1 MRNLTRIDRDGA
13 KVPRSPMTAMVHT
26 SLSDCLSSKA
36 LIVVLILAQAFFLLP
51 GLVGY
56 PTLSDLAIGQEQV
69 NQTLEIL
76 STGMESGA
84 YDSAPDALKDINAR
98 ELEALTTASNAPY
111 PSKEFFI
118 AYAQYYDVE
127 IECAKLGHT
136 ESTPSLYAR
145 SELIHRLAGLE
156 KPEVYA
162 SATEMPATYYLAF
175 VLGLMPGIILLLP
188 VALLTSGSQRRLG
201 GRTLVSMAPVSRAS
215 ERLACT
221 AVASVLSLA
230 CLAAALLPAALLAA
244 IRNGIGD
251 FAYPVACVTDGVVS
265 SSTIGDVLAQDAA
278 LMTFASLMVVAL
290 VAVAE
295 SIRAH
300 CGLGAAFALLVCPLI
315 PIYTS
320 QSTRWRAVA
329 RHLPSSYI
337 SCGSVVGLP
346 VYANGLDIRAIPGT
360 TWELGLATLFLFA
373 IALLAIALFTD
384 MARERTAT
392 KQLARRFS

>member
-1 MRNLTRIDRDGA
+1 MKNLTRIDRDGA
-13 KVPRSPMTAMVHT
+13 KVPRSSTIAIVRT

-36 LIVVLILAQAFFLLP
+36 LIVVLILAQALFLLP

-76 STGMESGA
+76 SAGMDSGA

-98 ELEALTTASNAPY
+98 ELEALMAASNAPY

-118 AYAQYYDVE
+118 AYARYYDAE

-145 SELIHRLAGLE
+145 SELIHRLASLE
-156 KPEVYA
+156 NPEVYA
-162 SATEMPATYYLAF
+162 SAAEMPATYYLAF
-175 VLGLMPGIILLLP
+175 VVGLMPGIILLLP

-244 IRNGIGD
+244 TKNGIGD
-251 FAYPVACVTDGVVS
+251 FAYPAVSITDGVVS

-295 SIRAH
+295 SIRAR
-300 CGLGAAFALLVCPLI
+300 CGLGVAFALLVCPLI

-320 QSTRWRAVA
+320 QSTTWRAVA

-337 SCGSVVGLP
+337 SCGSIVGLP
-346 VYANGLDIRAIPGT
+346 VYANGLDIRVIPGT

-373 IALLAIALFTD
+373 IALLVIALFTD

-392 KQLARRFS
+392 KRLARRFS

>member
-13 KVPRSPMTAMVHT
+13 KVPRSPMTAMVRT

-36 LIVVLILAQAFFLLP
+36 LIVVLILAQALFLLP
-51 GLVGY
+51 GLAGY
-56 PTLSDLAIGQEQV
+56 PTLSDLAIGQEQAS
-69 NQTLEIL
+69 QTLEIL
-76 STGMESGA
+76 LTGMESGA

-98 ELEALTTASNAPY
+98 EIEALTAASNAPN
-111 PSKEFFI
+111 PSKEFFT

-156 KPEVYA
+156 NPEVYA
-162 SATEMPATYYLAF
+162 SATEMPTTYYLAF
-175 VLGLMPGIILLLP
+175 VVGLMPGIILLLP

-244 IRNGIGD
+244 TKNGIGD
-251 FAYPVACVTDGVVS
+251 FAYPVVSIADGAVS

-278 LMTFASLMVVAL
+278 LMALASLMVVAL
-290 VAVAE
+290 VTVAE
-295 SIRAH
+295 SIRK
-300 CGLGAAFALLVCPLI
+300 VER
-315 PIYTS
+315 
-320 QSTRWRAVA
+320 RWQGYVR
-329 RHLPSSYI
+329 LESICYPSPSS
-337 SCGSVVGLP
+337 SRCHSVQTASLGMRRSPRGL
-346 VYANGLDIRAIPGT
+346 
-360 TWELGLATLFLFA
+360 
-373 IALLAIALFTD
+373 
-384 MARERTAT
+384 TAT
-392 KQLARRFS
+392 VPTLGPSGRQLRLNCCEKKRP

>member
-13 KVPRSPMTAMVHT
+13 KVSRSPMTAMVRT

-36 LIVVLILAQAFFLLP
+36 LIVVLILAQALFLLP
-51 GLVGY
+51 GLAGY
-56 PTLSDLAIGQEQV
+56 PTLSDLAIGQEQAS
-69 NQTLEIL
+69 QTLEIL
-76 STGMESGA
+76 LTGMESGA

-98 ELEALTTASNAPY
+98 ELEALTAASNAPS

-156 KPEVYA
+156 NPEVYA

-175 VLGLMPGIILLLP
+175 VVGLMPGIILLLP

-244 IRNGIGD
+244 TKNGIGD
-251 FAYPVACVTDGVVS
+251 FAYPRSEHHRWGRELKHHRGCARKGRHAHDVCVAHGSRTRRGGRIHPEGRE
-265 SSTIGDVLAQDAA
+265 T
-278 LMTFASLMVVAL
+278 VA
-290 VAVAE
+290 
-295 SIRAH
+295 R
-300 CGLGAAFALLVCPLI
+300 VCP
-315 PIYTS
+315 P
-320 QSTRWRAVA
+320 RV
-329 RHLPSSYI
+329 HMLPQP
-337 SCGSVVGLP
+337 VKLTLP
-346 VYANGLDIRAIPGT
+346 
-360 TWELGLATLFLFA
+360 
-373 IALLAIALFTD
+373 
-384 MARERTAT
+384 
-392 KQLARRFS
+392 

>member
-13 KVPRSPMTAMVHT
+13 KVPRSPMTAMVRT
-26 SLSDCLSSKA
+26 SLSDCLGSKA
-36 LIVVLILAQAFFLLP
+36 LIVVLILAQALFLLP

-56 PTLSDLAIGQEQV
+56 PTLSDLAIGQKQAS
-69 NQTLEIL
+69 QTLEIL
-76 STGMESGA
+76 LTGMESGA
-84 YDSAPDALKDINAR
+84 YGSAPDALKDINAR
-98 ELEALTTASNAPY
+98 QLEALTAASNAPY
-111 PSKEFFI
+111 PSKEFFT

-145 SELIHRLAGLE
+145 SELIHRLASLE
-156 KPEVYA
+156 NPEVYA
-162 SATEMPATYYLAF
+162 SATEMSATYYLAF
-175 VLGLMPGIILLLP
+175 VVGLMPGIILLLP

-201 GRTLVSMAPVSRAS
+201 GRTLFSMAPVSRAS

-244 IRNGIGD
+244 IKNGIGD
-251 FAYPVACVTDGVVS
+251 FAYPVVSIADGVVS
-265 SSTIGDVLAQDAA
+265 SSTIGDMLAQDAA

-290 VAVAE
+290 VAMAE
-295 SIRAH
+295 SIRAR
-300 CGLGAAFALLVCPLI
+300 CGLGVAFALLVCPLI

-346 VYANGLDIRAIPGT
+346 AYANGLDIRAIPGT
-360 TWELGLATLFLFA
+360 T
-373 IALLAIALFTD
+373 
-384 MARERTAT
+384 
-392 KQLARRFS
+392 

>member
-1 MRNLTRIDRDGA
+1 MRNLTRVDRDGA
-13 KVPRSPMTAMVHT
+13 KAPRSSMIAIVRT

-36 LIVVLILAQAFFLLP
+36 LFLLP

-76 STGMESGA
+76 SSGMESGA

-98 ELEALTTASNAPY
+98 ELEALTVASNAPY
-111 PSKEFFI
+111 PSKEFFT

-156 KPEVYA
+156 NPGLENPEVYA
-162 SATEMPATYYLAF
+162 SATVMPATYYLAF

-201 GRTLVSMAPVSRAS
+201 GRTLVSMAPVPRAS
-215 ERLACT
+215 KRLACT
-221 AVASVLSLA
+221 VAAFVLSLA
-230 CLAAALLPAALLAA
+230 CLAATLLPAALLAA

-251 FAYPVACVTDGVVS
+251 FAYPVVSITDGVVS

-278 LMTFASLMVVAL
+278 LMTLASLMVVAL
-290 VAVAE
+290 VAATE
-295 SIRAH
+295 SIRAR
-300 CGLGAAFALLVCPLI
+300 CGLGVAFALLVCPLI

-346 VYANGLDIRAIPGT
+346 VYANGLDIRVIPGT
-360 TWELGLATLFLFA
+360 TWELGLATLVLFA
-373 IALLAIALFTD
+373 IALLAVTLFTD

-392 KQLARRFS
+392 KRLARRFS

>member
-13 KVPRSPMTAMVHT
+13 KVPRSPMTAMVRT
-26 SLSDCLSSKA
+26 SLSDCLGSKA
-36 LIVVLILAQAFFLLP
+36 LIVVLILAQALFLLP

-56 PTLSDLAIGQEQV
+56 PTLSDLAIGQRQAS
-69 NQTLEIL
+69 QTLEIL
-76 STGMESGA
+76 LTEMESGA
-84 YDSAPDALKDINAR
+84 YGSAPDALKDINAR
-98 ELEALTTASNAPY
+98 QLEALTAASNAPY
-111 PSKEFFI
+111 PSKEFFT
-118 AYAQYYDVE
+118 AYAQHYDVE

-145 SELIHRLAGLE
+145 SELIHRLASLE
-156 KPEVYA
+156 NPEVYA

-175 VLGLMPGIILLLP
+175 VVGLMPGIILLLP

-201 GRTLVSMAPVSRAS
+201 GRTLFSMAPVSRAS
-215 ERLACT
+215 GRLACT
-221 AVASVLSLA
+221 AVAPVLSLA

-244 IRNGIGD
+244 IKNGIGD
-251 FAYPVACVTDGVVS
+251 FAYPVVSIADGVVS
-265 SSTIGDVLAQDAA
+265 SSTIGDMLAQDAA

-290 VAVAE
+290 VAMAD
-295 SIRAH
+295 SIRAR
-300 CGLGAAFALLVCPLI
+300 CGLGVAFALLVCPLI

-360 TWELGLATLFLFA
+360 TWELGLVTLFLFA

-392 KQLARRFS
+392 KRLARRFS